1 MLITMAKNILIV
13 DDDPTVSSIF
23 EFILQQVGYSA
34 LSATNGEDCLKIVE
48 KTPSLNLVFLDAK
61 MPGLSGIET
70 LKRLQKSTPNLRV
83 IMMSN
88 YTESSK
94 LEDVYDLGAFGII
107 YKPFD
112 VEEVLTIIKRI
123 FKIQV

>member
-1 MLITMAKNILIV
+1 MTKTILIV

-23 EFILQQVGYSA
+23 EFILSQVGYKA
-34 LSATNGEDCLKIVE
+34 LSAKNGEECLKIV
-48 KTPSLNLVFLDAK
+48 KQDPQIDLVFLDAK
-61 MPGLSGIET
+61 MPGISGIDT
-70 LKRLQKSTPNLRV
+70 LKTLQKTNPYLRV
-83 IMMSN
+83 IIMNN
-88 YTESSK
+88 YTESSQ

-123 FKIQV
+123 FKIEV